1 MSKFAEGSNEG
12 KSQGQQTEEMK
23 TSTHNLKQKNVQHMF
38 NLQLTHTNDGS
49 NYSNQMCAPYNIHP
63 D

>member
-49 NYSNQMCAPYNIHP
+49 NYSNQMCTL
-63 D
+63 